1 MTVAG
6 EKPEKATFNVGDIS
20 QSRPGL
26 NGTGVWQGD
35 TQLPSVARSNMP
47 RPYVGGIRPSA
58 AETSTSTSISSV
70 RTGNRSGVRTGN
82 SMAAGTGEYNMASEN
97 LFESA
102 PITLI
107 DTIQSVMTT
116 IAYTTIWSARW

>member
-1 MTVAG
+1 
-6 EKPEKATFNVGDIS
+6 
-20 QSRPGL
+20 
-26 NGTGVWQGD
+26 
-35 TQLPSVARSNMP
+35 
-47 RPYVGGIRPSA
+47 
-58 AETSTSTSISSV
+58 
-70 RTGNRSGVRTGN
+70 
-82 SMAAGTGEYNMASEN
+82 MAAGTGEYNMASEN

>member
-1 MTVAG
+1 M
-6 EKPEKATFNVGDIS
+6 KPEKSSFQNVGDIS

-26 NGTGVWQGD
+26 NDTGVWQGD
-35 TQLPSVARSNMP
+35 GNTQRPSVARSNLP
-47 RPYVGGIRPSA
+47 RPYLGGIRPSVA
-58 AETSTSTSISSV
+58 
-70 RTGNRSGVRTGN
+70 
-82 SMAAGTGEYNMASEN
+82 AAGTGEYNMASEN

>member
-1 MTVAG
+1 MA
-6 EKPEKATFNVGDIS
+6 
-20 QSRPGL
+20 
-26 NGTGVWQGD
+26 
-35 TQLPSVARSNMP
+35 
-47 RPYVGGIRPSA
+47 
-58 AETSTSTSISSV
+58 
-70 RTGNRSGVRTGN
+70 
-82 SMAAGTGEYNMASEN
+82 AAGTGEYNMASEN